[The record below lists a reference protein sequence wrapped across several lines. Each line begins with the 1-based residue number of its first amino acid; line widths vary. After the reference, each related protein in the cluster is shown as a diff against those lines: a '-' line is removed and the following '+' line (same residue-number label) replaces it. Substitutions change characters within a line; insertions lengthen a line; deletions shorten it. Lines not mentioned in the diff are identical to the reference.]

1 MQDNANQASCSP
13 GDGNYMLCLA
23 AMFEVEFSI
32 DWLEELTGMKASW
45 VLSTLEEAVQDRVL
59 VRKRPAIYAFSDPKK
74 RQELLDGL
82 NEKERDRYR
91 RSIADIL
98 IRELPEDDSKA
109 LQIAHH
115 FLHTS
120 NDWKGCQ
127 WLVRA
132 GEIYIE
138 SFRMED
144 AVRCFEKV
152 LSDLSGTR
160 GENEDW
166 LFVKAAI
173 AYSNVTTGRS
183 DTIETLSLLLDARV
197 RAKSLKQSYEILL
210 EMHIAKHEW
219 VSAHHDKALK
229 RFEHAFSKVES
240 LGDTDLRAATTDFR
254 NYFLFS
260 QGRFRDVVETYE
272 RSLPD
277 VERYPLGVF
286 PVLAAVTV
294 GRSYA
299 LTGQLT
305 QGLGMLHTIYD
316 YCHEKGDLYL
326 ASQAGSAIATVM
338 MSMNRLDDAYRYF
351 KSSLRQAKQGQNYWV
366 QLVVMFMMALIHRRK
381 GENRQC
387 LVYLRSFLKMS
398 REAHLSH
405 QLHPYLMEI
414 CWAMET
420 GDLPRIPDLSLEH
433 EIEEMLTVKNVLS
446 RGIAYR
452 YQALLGRKKGWSN
465 QRIIRSLNLSAEM
478 IGESGHQIEYAK
490 TQLELARHYL
500 STGETKRVKKLM
512 RAASEILAQANMEPI
527 PDDLRAFVLNP
538 NREKALLNEILDLRT
553 EMVAATRDKTQLLQ
567 QIVVTINRVT
577 GAERGAILL
586 VDNESDSQRF
596 LLRSSKNLTTE
607 QVYHANFASSRKMI
621 EEVVR
626 AGEGRIFEIDPLDE
640 GGATPKE
647 IIRSG
652 ICVPLTIGD
661 NTVGVL
667 YHDNRLLGNVF
678 RESDLRL
685 LGFFAAL
692 VALDLD
698 SSKAREEVRVAD
710 RRSKEREAVAETEN
724 RQEASSSG
732 LVGTSPAMHRLL
744 GEIDRVAA
752 TDTAVLILGETGVGK
767 NLVASVIHERSMRSS
782 GPFVSVQCSALTESL
797 ITSELFGHE
806 KGAFTGATNRRIGRF
821 EMADK
826 GTLFLDEIG
835 DLSLEVQARLL
846 RVLQSKEFER
856 VGGGKETLTS
866 DFRLIAATN
875 RNLEENIK
883 AGRFREDLYYRINV
897 FPLYVPPLR
906 ERKEDIPQLMRHFVA
921 LYAKQNQRFVED
933 FSREIMDRLIAYD
946 WPGNIREMENI
957 VQRGIILGQGRR
969 FQLPNF
975 DEVRL
980 KSDEPN
986 GFRTLEENERRHIL
1000 DALGRTRWKIH
1011 GPEGAAE
1018 MLHINPSTLASRIKK
1033 LGIRRPE
1040 RERPAL

>member
-1 MQDNANQASCSP
+1 MQEKIDSGASTP
-13 GDGNYMLCLA
+13 GEGNYLLCLA

-45 VLSTLEEAVQDRVL
+45 VLSALEEAVQNRVL
-59 VRKRPAIYAFSDPKK
+59 VRKKPAIYAFSDPQK
-74 RQELLDGL
+74 RQELLDVL
-82 NEKERDRYR
+82 NEQEKDRYR

-144 AVRCFEKV
+144 AIHCFEKV
-152 LSDLSGTR
+152 LADLSGIR

-166 LFVKAAI
+166 LFVKAAL
-173 AYSNVTTGRS
+173 AYSNVTTGRT

-219 VSAHHDKALK
+219 LSAHHDKALK
-229 RFEHAFSKVES
+229 RFEHAFTRVES
-240 LGDTDLRAATTDFR
+240 LGDPDLIAATTDFSI
-254 NYFLFS
+254 YFLFY

-286 PVLAAVTV
+286 PILAAVTV
-294 GRSYA
+294 ARSYA

-316 YCHEKGDLYL
+316 YCIEKGDLYL
-326 ASQAGSAIATVM
+326 ASQAGSAIAVVM
-338 MSMNRLDDAYRYF
+338 ISINRLDDAYRYF

-366 QLVVMFMMALIHRRK
+366 KLVVTFMLALVHRRK

-387 LVYLRSFLKMS
+387 LVYLRRFLKVS
-398 REAHLSH
+398 LEAHVSH

-433 EIEEMLTVKNVLS
+433 EIEQMLTVKNVLS

-452 YQALLGRKKGWSN
+452 YQALLGRTRGWSN
-465 QRIIRSLNLSAEM
+465 QRIIRSLTLSAEM
-478 IGESGHQIEYAK
+478 IGESGHQIESAK

-500 STGETKRVKKLM
+500 SMGEVKKVKKLM
-512 RAASEILAQANMEPI
+512 RTASEILAQTNMELI

-538 NREKALLNEILDLRT
+538 NREKAILKEILDLRA

-586 VDNESDSQRF
+586 VDREADSPRLQ
-596 LLRSSKNLTTE
+596 LRASKNLTIE
-607 QVYHANFASSRKMI
+607 QVYHANFASSREMI
-621 EEVVR
+621 KEVVLS
-626 AGEGRIFEIDPLDE
+626 GEGRIFEIDPSEE
-640 GGATPKE
+640 GGATLKE
-647 IIRSG
+647 IIRSC

-661 NTVGVL
+661 KTVGVL

-678 RESDLRL
+678 REPDLRL

-698 SSKAREEVRVAD
+698 STKARQEVRIAGQ
-710 RRSKEREAVAETEN
+710 RSKEREAV
-724 RQEASSSG
+724 
-732 LVGTSPAMHRLL
+732 
-744 GEIDRVAA
+744 
-752 TDTAVLILGETGVGK
+752 
-767 NLVASVIHERSMRSS
+767 
-782 GPFVSVQCSALTESL
+782 
-797 ITSELFGHE
+797 
-806 KGAFTGATNRRIGRF
+806 
-821 EMADK
+821 
-826 GTLFLDEIG
+826 
-835 DLSLEVQARLL
+835 
-846 RVLQSKEFER
+846 
-856 VGGGKETLTS
+856 
-866 DFRLIAATN
+866 
-875 RNLEENIK
+875 
-883 AGRFREDLYYRINV
+883 
-897 FPLYVPPLR
+897 
-906 ERKEDIPQLMRHFVA
+906 
-921 LYAKQNQRFVED
+921 VE
-933 FSREIMDRLIAYD
+933 
-946 WPGNIREMENI
+946 
-957 VQRGIILGQGRR
+957 
-969 FQLPNF
+969 
-975 DEVRL
+975 
-980 KSDEPN
+980 
-986 GFRTLEENERRHIL
+986 
-1000 DALGRTRWKIH
+1000 
-1011 GPEGAAE
+1011 
-1018 MLHINPSTLASRIKK
+1018 
-1033 LGIRRPE
+1033 
-1040 RERPAL
+1040 

>member
-1 MQDNANQASCSP
+1 
-13 GDGNYMLCLA
+13 
-23 AMFEVEFSI
+23 MFEVEFSI

-45 VLSTLEEAVQDRVL
+45 VLSILEDEVQNRML
-59 VRKRPAIYAFSDPKK
+59 VRKRPAIYAFSDPGK
-74 RQELLDGL
+74 RQQLLDSL
-82 NEKERDRYR
+82 DEQEKDKYR

-115 FLHTS
+115 FLHVF

-152 LSDLSGTR
+152 LSDLSGQR

-166 LFVKAAI
+166 LFVKSAI

-183 DTIETLSLLLDARV
+183 DTIETLTLLLDARV
-197 RAKSLKQSYEILL
+197 RAKNLKQSYEILL

-219 VSAHHDKALK
+219 LSAHYDKALK
-229 RFEHAFSKVES
+229 RFEHAFSKVEN
-240 LGDTDLRAATTDFR
+240 LGDPDLITATTDFST
-254 NYFLFS
+254 YFLFC
-260 QGRFRDVVETYE
+260 QGRFRDVIETYE

-286 PVLAAVTV
+286 PILTAVTV
-294 GRSYA
+294 ARSYA

-316 YCHEKGDLYL
+316 YCLEKGDLYL
-326 ASQAGSAIATVM
+326 ASQAGSAIAIVM
-338 MSMNRLDDAYRYF
+338 VSMNRLDDAYRYF
-351 KSSLRQAKQGQNYWV
+351 KTSLRQAKQGRNFWV
-366 QLVVMFMMALIHRRK
+366 RLVVTFMLALVHRRK

-387 LVYLRSFLKMS
+387 LVYLRRFLKVS
-398 REAHLSH
+398 REAHVSQ
-405 QLHPYLMEI
+405 QLHPYLIEI
-414 CWAMET
+414 CWAMEA
-420 GDLPRIPDLSLEH
+420 GDLPRVPDLTVEH
-433 EIEEMLTVKNVLS
+433 EIEEMLAVKNVLS

-452 YQALLGRKKGWSN
+452 YQALLGRAKGWSN
-465 QRIIRSLNLSAEM
+465 QRIIRSLNLSLEM
-478 IGESGHQIEYAK
+478 IGESGHQIELAK
-490 TQLELARHYL
+490 TQIELARHYL
-500 STGETKRVKKLM
+500 SMGEVKKVKKLM
-512 RAASEILAQANMEPI
+512 RAASEILSQTNMEPL
-527 PDDLRAFVLNP
+527 PDDLRAFMLNP
-538 NREKALLNEILDLRT
+538 NREKAVLNEILDLRT
-553 EMVAATRDKTQLLQ
+553 EMVAATRDKKQLLQ

-586 VDNESDSQRF
+586 VDDEPEGRRLQ
-596 LLRSSKNLTTE
+596 LRSSKNLTIE
-607 QVYHANFASSRKMI
+607 QVYHANFASSRQMI
-621 EEVVR
+621 EDVVR
-626 AGEGRIFEIDPLDE
+626 TGEGRIFEIDPLDE
-640 GGATPKE
+640 NGAAPKE

-652 ICVPLTIGD
+652 ICVPLIVGEK
-661 NTVGVL
+661 TVGVL

-698 SSKAREEVRVAD
+698 SSKAREEGRRGKEGDVAPF
-710 RRSKEREAVAETEN
+710 AEYGQDVHT
-724 RQEASSSG
+724 G
-732 LVGTSPAMHRLL
+732 GVVGTSPAMKQLL
-744 GEIDRVAA
+744 AEIDRVAR

-767 NLVASVIHERSMRSS
+767 NLVANVIHLRSMRNN

-866 DFRLIAATN
+866 DFRLVAATN
-875 RNLEENIK
+875 RNLEEDIK
-883 AGRFREDLYYRINV
+883 AGKFREDLYYRINV
-897 FPLYVPPLR
+897 FPLYVPPVR
-906 ERKEDIPQLMRHFVA
+906 ERKEDIPLLIRHFVA
-921 LYAKQNQRFVED
+921 LYSKLNGQPIED
-933 FSREIMDRLIAYD
+933 ISKEVMERLIAHD

-957 VQRGIILGQGRR
+957 VQRGLILGHGRH
-969 FQLPNF
+969 FQLPGLS
-975 DEVRL
+975 EVRL
-980 KSDEPN
+980 KSDQPN
-986 GFRTLEENERRHIL
+986 GFQTLEENERQHIL
-1000 DALGRTRWKIH
+1000 DALGRSRWKIH
-1011 GPEGAAE
+1011 GPGGAAE
-1018 MLHINPSTLASRIKK
+1018 ILSINPSTLASRIKK
-1033 LGIRRPE
+1033 LGIKKPE
-1040 RERPAL
+1040 RGRMPL